1 MYHDG
6 MIRMQIQVSE
16 EQAAA
21 LRHRANARR
30 VSIAAVVRAAVD
42 RELATE
48 PDHQIAWARALA
60 AVGRYRGDTAN
71 VAVGHDEYLSEAYAP
86 STP

>member
-1 MYHDG
+1 
-6 MIRMQIQVSE
+6 MIRMQIQLSE

-21 LRHRANARR
+21 LRQRANARR
-30 VSIAAVVRAAVD
+30 VSIAAVVREAVD

-60 AVGRYRGDTAN
+60 AVGRYRGDAAN
-71 VAVGHDEYLSEAYAP
+71 VAVEHDTYLNEAYLP
-86 STP
+86 SSP

>member
-1 MYHDG
+1 

-30 VSIAAVVRAAVD
+30 VSIAAVVRDAVD
-42 RELATE
+42 RELAGET
-48 PDHQIAWARALA
+48 PKQIALSRALA
-60 AVGRYRGDTAN
+60 VVGKYRSGTTTTSVD
-71 VAVGHDEYLSEAYAP
+71 HDSAFDEDEDN
-86 STP
+86 